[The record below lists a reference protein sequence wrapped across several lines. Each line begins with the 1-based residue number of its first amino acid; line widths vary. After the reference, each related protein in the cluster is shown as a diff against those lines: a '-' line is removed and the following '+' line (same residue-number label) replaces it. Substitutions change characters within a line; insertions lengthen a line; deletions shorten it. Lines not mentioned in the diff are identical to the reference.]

1 MHRLLRVACATLFV
15 IASSLAQ
22 AASLTAT
29 DFSERLDA
37 LWNFDRPAA
46 SEARFR
52 AEATQHRA
60 WSREAVETATQL
72 ARALGLQR
80 RFAEANKILDTIE
93 PSLPRLPA
101 RIRVRYLLERG
112 RCENSSGRPAAAFGW
127 FEQALAA
134 SEQDDLPGAAYY
146 RVDALHMLGIAA
158 PADRQVEW
166 NLKAL
171 AAATDA
177 RDERT
182 RRWRAS
188 ILNNLGW
195 SMHARGDDAGALA
208 YWQDALAAREAAHD
222 VAGARIA
229 RWTVARGLR
238 ALGRLDE
245 AEAMQ
250 RSLAA
255 ELDAAHAPDGYVFEE
270 LAEIASSRGDRAAAR
285 TWAAKALAL
294 LQDDAELRANE
305 PARLAR
311 LADLVRNGAAAA
323 AAGH

>member
-1 MHRLLRVACATLFV
+1 MSRFLRFAVATLLV
-15 IASSLAQ
+15 VASSLA
-22 AASLTAT
+22 AGVAAT
-29 DFSERLDA
+29 DFSERLDG
-37 LWNFDRPAA
+37 LWNFDQPAA

-80 RFAEANKILDTIE
+80 RFAEANKILDMIE

-101 RIRVRYLLERG
+101 RVRVRYLLERG
-112 RCENSSGRPAAAFGW
+112 RCENSSGHPAAAFGW

-134 SEQDDLPGAAYY
+134 SAQDDLPGAAYY
-146 RVDALHMLGIAA
+146 RVDTLHMLAIAA
-158 PADRQVEW
+158 PAEGQVEW

-171 AAATDA
+171 AAATDG

-182 RRWRAS
+182 RHWRAS

-195 SMHARGDDAGALA
+195 SMHARGDDGRALA
-208 YWQDALAAREAAHD
+208 YWQEALSAREAAHD
-222 VAGARIA
+222 VAGTRIA

-238 ALGRLDE
+238 SLGRLDE

-250 RSLAA
+250 RALAA
-255 ELDAAHAPDGYVFEE
+255 DLDAAHAPDGYVFEE
-270 LAEIASSRGDRAAAR
+270 LAQIASARGDRAAAR

-294 LQDDAELRANE
+294 LENDPDLRANE
-305 PARLAR
+305 PERLAH
-311 LADLVRNGAAAA
+311 LADLVRGGDASR
-323 AAGH
+323 AGH

>member
-1 MHRLLRVACATLFV
+1 MSRFLRFAFATLCAV
-15 IASSLAQ
+15 AWSLAD
-22 AASLTAT
+22 ATGVAAT
-29 DFSERLDA
+29 DFSERLDG
-37 LWNFDRPAA
+37 LWDFDQPVA

-60 WSREAVETATQL
+60 WSREAVETATQI
-72 ARALGLQR
+72 ARALSLQR
-80 RFAEANKILDTIE
+80 RFGEANRILDTIE
-93 PSLPRLPA
+93 PSLPRQPA
-101 RIRVRYLLERG
+101 RVRVRYFLERG
-112 RCENSSGRPAAAFGW
+112 RCDNSSGRPKAAYGW
-127 FEQALAA
+127 FEQALATSA
-134 SEQDDLPGAAYY
+134 QDDLPGAEYY
-146 RVDALHMLGIAA
+146 RVDTLHMLAIAA
-158 PADRQVEW
+158 PPGQQVEW

-171 AAATDA
+171 AAATGAHDA
-177 RDERT
+177 RT
-182 RRWRAS
+182 RGWRAS

-195 SMHARGDDAGALA
+195 SMHARGDDTKALA

-250 RSLAA
+250 RALAD

-270 LAEIASSRGDRAAAR
+270 LAQIALARGDRVAAR

-294 LQDDAELRANE
+294 LEDDAELRANE
-305 PARLAR
+305 PGRIAH
-311 LADLVRNGAAAA
+311 LADLARGADVPAAR
-323 AAGH
+323 H